1 MHRVEATSGGRPE
14 QKELARDD
22 LLLAERLAVGC
33 LERLR
38 KLGYGDDQ
46 WRKAQSRTR
55 GGKKPKGK

>member
-1 MHRVEATSGGRPE
+1 MRRVEATSGGRPE

-38 KLGYGDDQ
+38 KLGYGDEQ
-46 WRKAQSRTR
+46 EKKARSGSKGAKQRRK
-55 GGKKPKGK
+55 

>member
-1 MHRVEATSGGRPE
+1 MHRVRPGSAGRPALAE
-14 QKELARDD
+14 IARDD